1 MLCLN
6 DTFLFKLTNY
16 YLILMSRPNDYFA
29 EMLKTDDHMEKIRQT
44 MLKDQAK
51 LETAERNRKLR
62 DMKKFG
68 KKVLLF

>member
-1 MLCLN
+1 
-6 DTFLFKLTNY
+6 
-16 YLILMSRPNDYFA
+16 MSRPNDYFA